1 PAARHDALPIS
12 TQRRSCRPGT
22 SVPSSPRTPSS
33 GRWCARRSVMRRS
46 AAVSASVT
54 TSEMVVLRLTSSPP
68 SRRRLASVPASTTSR
83 AARSASETEVADRG
97 SGAGPAVSVR
107 PGWASVDMHYL
118 RVCLGGP
125 LTSGGHGSAS
135 PTLPPRDDGRTRPGP
150 QAGDGRG
157 NARRRGGRVDSDP
170 VNPDV
175 STDIAS
181 LETTMTTV
189 EKVLDVEELA
199 RRVDELE
206 QMAADPELWND
217 QGRAQKVTS

>member
-1 PAARHDALPIS
+1 
-12 TQRRSCRPGT
+12 
-22 SVPSSPRTPSS
+22 
-33 GRWCARRSVMRRS
+33 MRRS

-68 SRRRLASVPASTTSR
+68 SRRRLASVPASTASR
-83 AARSASETEVADRG
+83 AARSASETEGADRG

-157 NARRRGGRVDSDP
+157 DARRRGGGVDSDP
-170 VNPDV
+170 VNTGGAP
-175 STDIAS
+175 DIAS
-181 LETTMTTV
+181 PDTSMSTVDQVLEI
-189 EKVLDVEELA
+189 EEIA
-199 RRVDELE
+199 HRV
-206 QMAADPELWND
+206 A
-217 QGRAQKVTS
+217 